1 MKARYGDI
9 DHGSHCR
16 VVRVA
21 ANTHRFA
28 KTMSAV
34 RTSGYM
40 GLVPWWRTEKT
51 KHPPVMAADAYSL
64 VAR

>member
-1 MKARYGDI
+1 MKERYGLK

-28 KTMSAV
+28 KTMSAS
-34 RTSGYM
+34 RISRYM

-51 KHPPVMAADAYSL
+51 KHPPVMTADAYSL